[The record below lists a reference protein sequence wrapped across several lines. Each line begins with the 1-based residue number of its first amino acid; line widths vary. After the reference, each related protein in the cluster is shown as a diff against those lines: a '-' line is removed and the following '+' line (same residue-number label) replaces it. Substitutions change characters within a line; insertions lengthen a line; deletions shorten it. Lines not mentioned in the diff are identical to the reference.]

1 MPHSH
6 AYLRARVDKLTDL
19 ATMPQSVT
27 AVASMLDRGT
37 ASTAAIADE
46 ISKDQIIT
54 LKVLRLVNSGFC
66 GFRTP
71 ISSIHHATVLLGLA
85 ALRMLLFSTALLT
98 LAASRSMMGFWK
110 HSVGT
115 ARAAGL
121 LAERAGLPK
130 PEELAVAGLV
140 HDVGKVVIDQAVPVK
155 NAEIRRYVAASGGLQ
170 IDAERAVLGVT
181 HTEVG
186 GWLVERWRLPARLAR
201 PIVFHNDF
209 DPAQE
214 FAERTAVVH
223 LADIACRARGY
234 GDPGDAYI
242 PTLDPRAW
250 ELLGLSMNDLAGVFV
265 ELDRLDESG
274 GWP

>member
-1 MPHSH
+1 MPHDL
-6 AYLRARVDKLTDL
+6 AYLRARVGKLSDL

-27 AVASMLDRGT
+27 AVAAMLDRSS

-46 ISKDQIIT
+46 ISRDQVIS
-54 LKVLRLVNSGFC
+54 LKVFRLVNSGFC

-71 ISSIHHATVLLGLA
+71 ISSIHHATVLLGIA

-98 LAASRSMMGFWK
+98 LAARRSMMGFWK
-110 HSVGT
+110 HSIGT

-121 LAERAGLPK
+121 LAERVGLSK

-140 HDVGKVVIDQAVPVK
+140 HDVGKVVIDQVVPAK
-155 NAEIRRYVAASGGLQ
+155 SAEIRRHVAASGGLQ

-181 HTEVG
+181 HAEIG
-186 GWLVERWRLPARLAR
+186 GWLVERWRLPARLAD

-209 DPAQE
+209 DPARE
-214 FAERTAVVH
+214 HAERTAVVH

-234 GDPGDAYI
+234 GDPGDASI
-242 PTLDPRAW
+242 PTLDPRVW
-250 ELLGLSMNDLAGVFV
+250 ELLGLSVSDLAPIFIA
-265 ELDRLDESG
+265 LDQLDETG
-274 GWP
+274 G